1 MEVHMNPFLN
11 MEKHKDEFTA
21 NDKKIYDAIIYQP
34 ERVIS
39 MSTSDFAKLI
49 DVSQPALTRFIKMLG
64 YNRYNDFRSD
74 ITAWSAQ
81 LSYQTKG
88 DSLPYFERMRLL
100 ISEAEKV
107 LTNEYLQELGEFI
120 LSYKRIFVTGMGK
133 SYESGH
139 LLHSLLKK
147 YGIFVSLV
155 PYDEIKETTDNLN
168 EDDLLIVFSVSAS
181 PLIMDYAANSEA
193 KILLITANSPSNYAE
208 RINRLVLLPYLP
220 PDPETSSVSPI
231 LFNMVVELIDTY
243 IARNTAL
250 KG

>member
-1 MEVHMNPFLN
+1 MNPFLN
-11 MEKHKDEFTA
+11 MEKHKDDFTV

-74 ITAWSAQ
+74 ITSWSAQ

-107 LTNEYLQELGEFI
+107 LTNDYLQDLSAYI
-120 LSYKRIFVTGMGK
+120 LSYKRIFVTGIGK

-139 LLHSLLKK
+139 LLHSLLRK
-147 YGIFVSLV
+147 YGIFVSMV

-168 EDDLLIVFSVSAS
+168 ADDLLIVFSVSAS
-181 PLIMDYAANSEA
+181 PLIMDHAANSEA
-193 KILLITANSPSNYAE
+193 KILLITANSPGAYTD
-208 RINRLVLLPYLP
+208 RVDKLVLLPYLP
-220 PDPETSSVSPI
+220 PDPETSSISPV
-231 LFNMVVELIDTY
+231 LFSMLVELIDTY
-243 IARNTAL
+243 IARNMASR
-250 KG
+250 